1 MRSCGNIPQEMKE
14 LKNEKMKVSL
24 AQGILKS
31 STGSEQP
38 DGATCRME
46 QLKNEKMKAFA
57 GTDRHKQQL

>member
-24 AQGILKS
+24 AQVILKS
-31 STGSEQP
+31 STGSEKNVQN
-38 DGATCRME
+38 GTI
-46 QLKNEKMKAFA
+46 KNEKMKAFA